1 MYTAARLCDG
11 ASCGC
16 VARYFCCDVLGWV
29 VMIRFGII
37 FITFRYITIKQVN
50 TARYIVEQF
59 IGNLACEWARLD
71 QTLKQVNI
79 FVFASLPEGDRD

>member
-1 MYTAARLCDG
+1 MYFKG
-11 ASCGC
+11 EKN
-16 VARYFCCDVLGWV
+16 VLGWV
-29 VMIRFGII
+29 IVVWFRSI
-37 FITFRYITIKQVN
+37 FIWYITIKKVN
-50 TARYIVEQF
+50 TARYIVDQF